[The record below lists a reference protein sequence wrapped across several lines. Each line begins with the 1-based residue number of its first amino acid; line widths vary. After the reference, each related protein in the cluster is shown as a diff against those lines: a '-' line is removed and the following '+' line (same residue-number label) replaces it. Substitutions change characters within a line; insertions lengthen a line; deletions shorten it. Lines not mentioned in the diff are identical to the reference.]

1 MAAQR
6 ACHHPGAGCQ
16 RPLGLLFPS
25 TSAHVRPSCDVT
37 LPPDNTALLIIAE
50 LLLELRGRVVQQEGA
65 RPVTQMAL
73 FPAFFNYYYFFFSIT
88 VGIVMCVGLPL
99 KAFPGYEATVL

>member
-6 ACHHPGAGCQ
+6 ACHQPGAGCQ
-16 RPLGLLFPS
+16 RPLGLLLLFPS
-25 TSAHVRPSCDVT
+25 TSARERPSCDVT

-73 FPAFFNYYYFFFSIT
+73 FPAFF
-88 VGIVMCVGLPL
+88 
-99 KAFPGYEATVL
+99 

>member
-25 TSAHVRPSCDVT
+25 TSAHVRPSCDIT
-37 LPPDNTALLIIAE
+37 LPPDNTANLLIIAE
-50 LLLELRGRVVQQEGA
+50 LLLELRGWVLQQEGA

-73 FPAFFNYYYFFFSIT
+73 FPAFFIYLFFLA
-88 VGIVMCVGLPL
+88 LPL
-99 KAFPGYEATVL
+99 GCYVRRFTLKSLSWL